1 MELFSAWF
9 FNHFLKYVP
18 KYRPIL
24 LLLDGHASHY
34 CPKVI
39 RMAAKEKVIIFTLP
53 PNTTHLT
60 QPLDRACFSPLKVNW
75 RHVVQDFVARNH
87 RPVTRYDFSSLFAEA
102 WGNAMTMKNIMSG
115 FKVCGICP
123 YSREAQIKPE
133 ATTSFRPEELPLL
146 SGLKFIPMYSPARN
160 ESIYVRV
167 NTSTPCQKE
176 RTASEYDPCSPSN
189 SLLRSTL
196 GRQYSFSESNLHDLS
211 LEDQFAA
218 ESNKCVIPLPQ
229 SSRLR
234 QYLITPKPPSTAI
247 RNRSK
252 SCGRSSKN
260 MKDIEER
267 EEKKRL
273 LLME

>member
-1 MELFSAWF
+1 MLACSCANGYVIPPFVIFDRKTLSPELTNGEIPGTLYGLSANGWIDMELFSAWF

-18 KYRPIL
+18 KYRLIL

-133 ATTSFRPEELPLL
+133 ATTSFRPRRIASAFWIEV
-146 SGLKFIPMYSPARN
+146 YSH
-160 ESIYVRV
+160 V
-167 NTSTPCQKE
+167 
-176 RTASEYDPCSPSN
+176 
-189 SLLRSTL
+189 
-196 GRQYSFSESNLHDLS
+196 
-211 LEDQFAA
+211 
-218 ESNKCVIPLPQ
+218 
-229 SSRLR
+229 
-234 QYLITPKPPSTAI
+234 
-247 RNRSK
+247 
-252 SCGRSSKN
+252 
-260 MKDIEER
+260 
-267 EEKKRL
+267 
-273 LLME
+273 